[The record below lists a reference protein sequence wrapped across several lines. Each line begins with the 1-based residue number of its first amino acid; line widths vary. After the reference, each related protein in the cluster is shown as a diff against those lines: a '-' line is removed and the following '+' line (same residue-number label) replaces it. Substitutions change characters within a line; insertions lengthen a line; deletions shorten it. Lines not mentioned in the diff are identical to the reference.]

1 MLPWNLLGSKS
12 GWCDIDRITHQVQV
26 MVLVLYTQSTSWWE
40 NGSFFYIESN
50 SLHRKGSF
58 TTLMLFFM
66 SSKIIFF
73 SFFYK
78 SVLLITVVTQLF
90 CCNYSLF
97 FLSYIVSLSSPI
109 MLIYCHRVFLSH
121 DYSQVYFHHIYFII
135 TVWFLFSLS
144 FGFPFYFLL
153 ALFYSHYPVF
163 CFHIIPLFD
172 LYSSSCLPVKLLYS
186 TGLLN
191 FYVPNS

>member
-1 MLPWNLLGSKS
+1 MWHWPHHPSSASNGASIVYPKHLLVRK
-12 GWCDIDRITHQVQV
+12 WVIFLYWKQFIAQKRI
-26 MVLVLYTQSTSWWE
+26 
-40 NGSFFYIESN
+40 FYNTYVIF
-50 SLHRKGSF
+50 HK
-58 TTLMLFFM
+58 T
-66 SSKIIFF
+66 SKIIFF